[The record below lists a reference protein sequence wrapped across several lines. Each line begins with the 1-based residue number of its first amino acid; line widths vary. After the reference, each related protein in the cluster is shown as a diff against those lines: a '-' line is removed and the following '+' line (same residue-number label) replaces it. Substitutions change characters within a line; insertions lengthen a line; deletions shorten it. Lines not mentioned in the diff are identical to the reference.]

1 MRPLR
6 MRDLGII
13 LVLVLSTL
21 AWSGDSDLKLELESN
36 VRTLRLGQKTTLRLR
51 IVGAGVRRPATLRRS
66 RICRAPTPAWPSKKA
81 TSVPDA
87 AGAAEPP
94 MTQPGGTNRR
104 RRRSRRSAIE
114 PLRADEDEGATGLA
128 CPA

>member
-51 IVGAGVRRPATLRRS
+51 IVGAGVRRLTEHSEGIDSSNSKIGSHSTRTPVSTTICSNRS
-66 RICRAPTPAWPSKKA
+66 TIARAVALS
-81 TSVPDA
+81 
-87 AGAAEPP
+87 
-94 MTQPGGTNRR
+94 
-104 RRRSRRSAIE
+104 
-114 PLRADEDEGATGLA
+114 
-128 CPA
+128 